1 MRSMT
6 GFASNKEIIL
16 LNNST
21 VHVVLSM
28 KSVNTRFFELTFKS
42 PYALQHLETDL
53 AKELKQQLIRGN
65 VLVSIH
71 ISDQAAL
78 KGTISLSNTIAQGYI
93 DAIKKMQQTT
103 GIEGTLQVADILQL
117 PHLFSV
123 EEQPLDNNI
132 KEQILQL
139 AHNVTTLLIHEQ
151 EKEGAAIR
159 TDLTERLAI
168 VTKHIATIEQLHT
181 SVMAEKKKTI
191 LNELQSYSKDDVTI
205 ETRKATLYYL
215 LDKIDIHE
223 EIIRF
228 KSHLVNLQALITCA
242 DVEIGKRLDFTLQ
255 ELGRE
260 INTIAA
266 KCSDAS
272 IGSRA
277 IDIKV
282 ELEKAREQAQ
292 NIV

>member
-6 GFASNKEIIL
+6 GFATKKETL
-16 LNNST
+16 LINNNT
-21 VHVVLSM
+21 VHATISM
-28 KSVNTRFFELTFKS
+28 KSVNGRFFEVTFKS

-53 AKELKQQLIRGN
+53 AKRLKHELIRGN
-65 VLVSIH
+65 ILVTIH

-78 KGTISLSNTIAQGYI
+78 KGSITLSTAIAQGYI
-93 DAIKKMQQTT
+93 EAIKQMQQKT
-103 GIEGTLQVADILQL
+103 GIGGSLNVADLLQL

-123 EEQPLDNNI
+123 EEQILDHSI
-132 KEQILQL
+132 KQQILKLSQEVI
-139 AHNVTTLLIHEQ
+139 ASLISEQ
-151 EKEGAAIR
+151 EKEGAAMQA
-159 TDLTERLAI
+159 DLTERLTI
-168 VTKHIATIEQLHT
+168 VTERIAAIEQLH
-181 SVMAEKKKTI
+181 SVFMAQKKETI
-191 LNELQSYSKDDVTI
+191 MQELQSYDKEEIVI
-205 ETRKATLYYL
+205 EARKATLYYL

-223 EIIRF
+223 EVVRF
-228 KSHLVNLQALITCA
+228 KSHLVNLQGLITCA
-242 DVEIGKRLDFTLQ
+242 DIEIGKRLDFTLQ

-266 KCSDAS
+266 KCSDAI
-272 IGSRA
+272 IGSLA